1 MRYAGARGIRTLRL
15 VEHQPQGKASLPA
28 FIRFLRNNI
37 FSTCHA
43 VSIYTRIVDSY
54 RMTLKTLLD
63 SYRMTS
69 LYLSCCKHLYPHC
82 RFLQNDIFSTCHAV
96 SIYTRIVDY
105 RMTLK
110 ALIDSYRMTSLYLSR
125 CKHCTCV

>member
-1 MRYAGARGIRTLRL
+1 
-15 VEHQPQGKASLPA
+15 
-28 FIRFLRNNI
+28 
-37 FSTCHA
+37 
-43 VSIYTRIVDSY
+43 IVDSY

-69 LYLSCCKHLYPHC
+69 LYLSCCKHLYPYC
-82 RFLQNDIFSTCHAV
+82 RFLQNDVKGINRFLQNDIFPTCHAV

-110 ALIDSYRMTSLYLSR
+110 ALIDSYRMTSSR
-125 CKHCTCV
+125 SGKRSLTAKRSMKSCIKLQKLFRK